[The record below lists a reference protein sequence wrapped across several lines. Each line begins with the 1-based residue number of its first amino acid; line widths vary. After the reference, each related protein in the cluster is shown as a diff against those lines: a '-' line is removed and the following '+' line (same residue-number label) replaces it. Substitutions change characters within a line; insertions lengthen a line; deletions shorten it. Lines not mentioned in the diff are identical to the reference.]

1 NADVLDQ
8 APRLLQGHVR
18 AGAEASKRGVNRTS
32 GDRSAGYLVLRPG
45 ALRLA
50 AGVLDQCEL
59 GARERLLLEGCEGTA
74 ASGQDAD
81 LDRRSCGWRGWG
93 AGASGENQR
102 QRDREGHSAR
112 LKSAPPQAGYHFG
125 LLVNR
130 ALPRYAYA
138 HAGRTDII
146 YYLLKKLWAR
156 ANFGFRS

>member
-18 AGAEASKRGVNRTS
+18 AGVGASKRDLNRMS

-50 AGVLDQCEL
+50 PGVLDQCEL

-93 AGASGENQR
+93 DCECGEDQR
-102 QRDREGHSAR
+102 QVDREGD
-112 LKSAPPQAGYHFG
+112 
-125 LLVNR
+125 R
-130 ALPRYAYA
+130 A
-138 HAGRTDII
+138 
-146 YYLLKKLWAR
+146 
-156 ANFGFRS
+156 